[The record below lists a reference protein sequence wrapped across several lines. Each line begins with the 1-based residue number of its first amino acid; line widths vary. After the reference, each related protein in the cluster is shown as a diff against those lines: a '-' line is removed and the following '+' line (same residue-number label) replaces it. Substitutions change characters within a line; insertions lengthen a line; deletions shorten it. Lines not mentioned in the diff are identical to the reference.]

1 MSDVTVQG
9 SAVPEVEERR
19 KREIPAPLFRD
30 RSRPA
35 QIIVGGVV
43 PFLFGGGVG
52 VVLGV
57 STTWY
62 WALAGVAAVG
72 GVLAGLEHRDG
83 WGGADRGMV
92 GGAIYGTSL
101 VLVHALV
108 GNHAKVSLGSSKV
121 VFVIFITIIGILIGA
136 AGGRVARFVRERNG
150 VFITDV
156 AE

>member
-1 MSDVTVQG
+1 M
-9 SAVPEVEERR
+9 
-19 KREIPAPLFRD
+19 
-30 RSRPA
+30 
-35 QIIVGGVV
+35 
-43 PFLFGGGVG
+43 VG
-52 VVLGV
+52 VSAAG
-57 STTWY
+57 Y
-62 WALAGVAAVG
+62 WAVGAVAAIG
-72 GVLAGLEHRDG
+72 GFLAGLEHRDG

-101 VLVHALV
+101 MLVHALV

-150 VFITDV
+150 VYITDV

>member
-1 MSDVTVQG
+1 MHLPV
-9 SAVPEVEERR
+9 
-19 KREIPAPLFRD
+19 LLRD

-35 QIIVGGVV
+35 QVLLGGILPALIGSLAGLMVGISAAG
-43 PFLFGGGVG
+43 
-52 VVLGV
+52 
-57 STTWY
+57 Y
-62 WALAGVAAVG
+62 WAVGAVAAIG
-72 GVLAGLEHRDG
+72 GFLAGLEHRDG

-136 AGGRVARFVRERNG
+136 AGGR
-150 VFITDV
+150 
-156 AE
+156 